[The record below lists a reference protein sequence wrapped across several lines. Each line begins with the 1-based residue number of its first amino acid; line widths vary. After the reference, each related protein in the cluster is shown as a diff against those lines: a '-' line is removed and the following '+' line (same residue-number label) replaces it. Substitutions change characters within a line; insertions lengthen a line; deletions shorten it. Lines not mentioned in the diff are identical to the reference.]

1 MIDCTIPPDVLDDL
15 DIKITQALD
24 AVKAAKGQKVD
35 RVQELCD
42 LVGISKQSLAG
53 GIILENKGDISQ
65 IEIARILNIH
75 ERTLRKRSWHKIRT
89 LLKKSSRI
97 SS

>member
-1 MIDCTIPPDVLDDL
+1 MNNVVIQQDVLNEL
-15 DIKITQALD
+15 DVKITKALD
-24 AVKAAKGQKVD
+24 AVKAAKGKRPD

-42 LVGISKQSLAG
+42 LVGISKQSLASG
-53 GIILENKGDISQ
+53 MIVQNKGDISQ

-75 ERTLRKRSWHKIRT
+75 ERTMRKRSWRDVRT
-89 LLKKSSRI
+89 LLKKTSRI